1 MKKIELS
8 KLDTTVYTEKLKNG
22 LEIYLVPF
30 EDKKRY
36 FITYATK
43 FGSTATKFI
52 PHDSNKEE
60 KVPNGVAHFLEHKMF
75 EQENGEEPFEFFSKS
90 GSYVNAST
98 GYENTRYICS
108 GTNNYEENLRYLL
121 NFVNTP
127 YFTDQNVE
135 KEKGIIIEEVNMYKD
150 DPESVLDDLS
160 RKSVF
165 NKHNHRVDIAGEVE
179 DVLSIKKEDLY
190 LCYENF
196 YSPNN
201 MFVLI
206 VGNIDVNKT
215 IEILKDELENRENKY
230 KKPPKVI
237 VEEEKYGVNHKKE
250 IVPFNV
256 EVPKLSYNL
265 KLRYDDFK
273 IEDKFVLDSYLCII
287 LKSLFGNTSL
297 FNEEGEKRQLF
308 SGYYFDFDFV
318 DKYIVVNLVFE
329 TKKYEE
335 LIDYIEDTLKN
346 RKNYLS
352 KEVFDRA
359 IKFTISNRI
368 KATCYIDSIVSSI
381 YSDLINYNKVIDN
394 KIDIIRSLKYEDML
408 EVSKKIDIDNHSIVC
423 LVPKKKSK

>member
-1 MKKIELS
+1 
-8 KLDTTVYTEKLKNG
+8 
-22 LEIYLVPF
+22 
-30 EDKKRY
+30 
-36 FITYATK
+36 
-43 FGSTATKFI
+43 
-52 PHDSNKEE
+52 
-60 KVPNGVAHFLEHKMF
+60 MF

>member
-165 NKHNHRVDIAGEVE
+165 NKHNHRVDIAGEVK

-237 VEEEKYGVNHKKE
+237 VEEEKYIVNKKKE